1 MLAWCE
7 FKRREPELAARGLV
21 LHHQFFVAFLATV
34 RRNGSPRLHPVTP
47 IITEDGIYVAINEQS
62 PKRWDMSRDRR
73 YALHFM
79 LGESDEEFVITG
91 IVLQHRSQTIREAI
105 REAADHII
113 RESDLLFEFLIE
125 TCLWGYWENVGQPD
139 TRPVRR
145 IWRLDSN

>member
-1 MLAWCE
+1 
-7 FKRREPELAARGLV
+7 
-21 LHHQFFVAFLATV
+21 
-34 RRNGSPRLHPVTP
+34 
-47 IITEDGIYVAINEQS
+47 
-62 PKRWDMSRDRR
+62 MSRDRR